1 MPGATLSILGLY
13 NYQPTIFD
21 ALIIPP
27 SVDRQ
32 TLIDNI
38 IMEGAELEVVYPH
51 PDLLSR
57 LMHTWSRSRLSA
69 WNRMILALDAEYSP
83 IENTDR
89 VETVSENYTRDLT
102 ESGERSSNSNSSSSG
117 SNILSI
123 KKSSYNSGLELT
135 EEDDTESS
143 DTSENT
149 QSANDKRTMG
159 GSDSRNIERR
169 MHGNIGVT
177 TNQEMIRDELTLRRY
192 DIYNIITNEFLDK
205 FCIGVY

>member
-21 ALIIPP
+21 ALTIPS

-32 TLIDNI
+32 TLIDCI
-38 IMEGAELEVVYPH
+38 IMEGAELEILYPN

-57 LMHTWSRSRLSA
+57 LIAAWSRARLSA
-69 WNRMILALDAEYSP
+69 WNRMIVALDAEYSP

-89 VETVSENYTRDLT
+89 FETVTENYTRDLT
-102 ESGERSSNSNSSSSG
+102 ESGERTSNSNSSGSG
-117 SNILSI
+117 SSITSI

-135 EEDDTESS
+135 EEDDTDTS

-149 QSANDKRTMG
+149 QSANDTRMMG
-159 GSDSRNIERR
+159 GSDERSIERR
-169 MHGNIGVT
+169 THGNIGVT
-177 TNQEMIRDELTLRRY
+177 TNQEMIEAELKLRRY
-192 DIYNIITNEFLDK
+192 DIYNIITNEFINK

>member
-38 IMEGAELEVVYPH
+38 IMGGAELEVVYPH

-57 LMHTWSRSRLSA
+57 LIGAWSRSRLAA
-69 WNRMILALDAEYSP
+69 WERMIAALDAEYSP

-89 VETVSENYTRDLT
+89 FETVTESYTRNLT
-102 ESGERSSNSNSSSSG
+102 ESGERNSNSNTSGSG
-117 SNILSI
+117 SNTLSI
-123 KKSSYNSGLELT
+123 KKSSYNAGMELT
-135 EEDDTESS
+135 EEDATDSS

-149 QSANDKRTMG
+149 QSANDSRMMG
-159 GSDSRNIERR
+159 GSDERSIERHA
-169 MHGNIGVT
+169 HGNIGVT
-177 TNQEMIRDELTLRRY
+177 TNQQMIEAEVTLRRY
-192 DIYNIITNEFLDK
+192 DIYNIITNEFLNK

>member
-13 NYQPTIFD
+13 NYQPSIFD
-21 ALIIPP
+21 TLTIPA

-38 IMEGAELEVVYPH
+38 IMEGAELEILYPN

-57 LMHTWSRSRLSA
+57 LIGAWSRARLSA
-69 WNRMILALDAEYSP
+69 WNRMITALDAEYSP

-89 VETVSENYTRDLT
+89 FETVTENYTRSLT
-102 ESGERSSNSNSSSSG
+102 ESGERNSNSSSSG
-117 SNILSI
+117 SGSNTLSI
-123 KKSSYNSGLELT
+123 KKSSYNAGLALT
-135 EEDDTESS
+135 EEDATDSN

-149 QSANDKRTMG
+149 QSANDSRTMG
-159 GSDSRNIERR
+159 GSDERSIERHA
-169 MHGNIGVT
+169 HGNIGVT
-177 TNQEMIRDELTLRRY
+177 TNQQMIEAELKLRRC

>member
-21 ALIIPP
+21 EIIIPP

-38 IMEGAELEVVYPH
+38 IMEGAELEILYPT

-57 LMHTWSRSRLSA
+57 LIGAWSQARLAA
-69 WNRMILALDAEYSP
+69 WERMISALEAEYSP

-89 VETVSENYTRDLT
+89 FDTVTENYTRDLT
-102 ESGERSSNSNSSSSG
+102 ESGERTSNSNSSTSG
-117 SNILSI
+117 NTITSI

-135 EEDDTESS
+135 EEDDTDSS
-143 DTSENT
+143 DSSENT
-149 QSANDKRTMG
+149 QSANDSRTMG
-159 GSDSRNIERR
+159 GSDTRSIERR
-169 MHGNIGVT
+169 THGNIGVT
-177 TNQEMIRDELTLRRY
+177 TNQEMIEAELKLRRY
-192 DIYNIITNEFLDK
+192 DIYNIITNEFLNK